1 MLLEEVKDQ
10 LSEIVYSKYQ
20 SDAYM
25 ISSCSDSEYSEAL
38 SNELVLRIDQL
49 SYCSTFKCNNPDS

>member
-49 SYCSTFKCNNPDS
+49 S